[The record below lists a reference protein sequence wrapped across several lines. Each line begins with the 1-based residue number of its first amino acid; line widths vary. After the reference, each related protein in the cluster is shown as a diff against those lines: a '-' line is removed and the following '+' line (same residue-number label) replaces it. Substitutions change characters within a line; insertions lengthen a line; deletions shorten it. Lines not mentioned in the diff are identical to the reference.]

1 MVCLVLSVVSVIFA
15 ADAVSPVSCFVT
27 LSSLVDGIA
36 QILIFVRL
44 PFASTVRTWQPLPQS
59 KSLHSQ
65 TCYLLLLPQS
75 WSLSGFGCSPASPS
89 SQSQTISNPL
99 DCISLT
105 PSSSPSSQ
113 PPSAVPN
120 ASKFKHFRD
129 RSGQKTPD
137 SLSNNLPS
145 SQAFSR
151 PTTTEVSPFPGSVDQ
166 PALVFLQSCRLTRCG

>member
-1 MVCLVLSVVSVIFA
+1 MACLVLSVVSVIFA
-15 ADAVSPVSCFVT
+15 ADAVFPVSCPVI

-44 PFASTVRTWQPLPQS
+44 PFASTVRTWQTPTPVEVPPFPD
-59 KSLHSQ
+59 
-65 TCYLLLLPQS
+65 LLLAAPAPVLVLVWIWLQS
-75 WSLSGFGCSPASPS
+75 CKSQFPIPDHFESSRLHIPHSLVV
-89 SQSQTISNPL
+89 
-99 DCISLT
+99 
-105 PSSSPSSQ
+105 PSSQ

-137 SLSNNLPS
+137 SLSNNLPL